1 MRIVTGRPSA
11 VDACDSRAALMR
23 SPPRSTRTASAR
35 PATATSITATVM
47 TIVFRFVT
55 SVPDPKFVAKVPGAA
70 PGSRGATSEHMA
82 YM

>member
-1 MRIVTGRPSA
+1 MQTGDVWSY
-11 VDACDSRAALMR
+11 SQELR
-23 SPPRSTRTASAR
+23 S
-35 PATATSITATVM
+35 
-47 TIVFRFVT
+47 T